1 MTMACHVRNVLT
13 KLADQPS
20 FKDTVNREE
29 SKKVNTNQMILRPE
43 VTENAHRFEVRGVRQ
58 CITVISREWK
68 DPDTLNTTSRRRREA
83 VTLSYKALW
92 PTGCKQSKFTVQ
104 CMKGRALGRAG
115 AGSTFCR
122 RNQKKMELE

>member
-43 VTENAHRFEVRGVRQ
+43 VTENAHRCEV
-58 CITVISREWK
+58 
-68 DPDTLNTTSRRRREA
+68 
-83 VTLSYKALW
+83 
-92 PTGCKQSKFTVQ
+92 
-104 CMKGRALGRAG
+104 
-115 AGSTFCR
+115 
-122 RNQKKMELE
+122 